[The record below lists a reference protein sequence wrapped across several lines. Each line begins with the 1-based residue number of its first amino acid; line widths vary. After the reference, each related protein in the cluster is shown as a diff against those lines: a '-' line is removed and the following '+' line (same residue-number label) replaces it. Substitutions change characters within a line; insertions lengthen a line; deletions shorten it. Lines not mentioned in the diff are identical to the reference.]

1 MPNIE
6 AVSNLS
12 NTATTQSRS
21 NEKNIAGVFS
31 TLLSSIL
38 AQSTSSIG
46 DFSQDEEGL
55 LDSGS
60 SNMGLLGLGSALSG
74 TTGTVSSGT
83 SDNMAAALLFLL
95 LLSGQGDSGLSS
107 DMLTSLMGGGTAAG
121 SDLYN
126 SSEWTGTT
134 GSSTGSLLNSANVLS
149 YINQYQSASQLN
161 AVPSAS
167 WQPSNP
173 SLVSHVGE
181 RSADAYRAV
190 ISQFNVESSERYR
203 VNKMGQNDTYCNIF
217 AWDVSRAMGAEIPHY
232 INPAT
237 KEPVQAGTPNA
248 IELNANAINDWLN
261 TTGKT
266 YGWVKVSAEEA
277 QYYAN
282 QGMPSV
288 TSWKN
293 PGGHGHMQ
301 IVSPSADGQYNAS
314 RGVAI
319 AQAGRHLYNYNY
331 ITAVYGS
338 RTLPNVEYFV
348 HI

>member
-6 AVSNLS
+6 AINNTNNTASTQSLS
-12 NTATTQSRS
+12 NQKAT
-21 NEKNIAGVFS
+21 AGVFS
-31 TLLSSIL
+31 TLLSSIIN
-38 AQSTSSIG
+38 QSTSSIA
-46 DFSQDEEGL
+46 DFSEDNEGL

-60 SNMGLLGLGSALSG
+60 GNMGLFALGSVLG
-74 TTGTVSSGT
+74 GLDGT
-83 SDNMAAALLFLL
+83 SALGNSGNMANALL
-95 LLSGQGDSGLSS
+95 LLLLLAGQGGSGLSP
-107 DMLTSLMGGGTAAG
+107 DILTALLGGGTGMSYNPYSLDSSGSGSAG
-121 SDLYN
+121 N
-126 SSEWTGTT
+126 IF
-134 GSSTGSLLNSANVLS
+134 NSANVLS
-149 YINQYQSASQLN
+149 YIGQYQAASQLN

-173 SLVSHVGE
+173 SMVNHVGE

-217 AWDVSRAMGAEIPHY
+217 LWDVTRAMGAEIPHY
-232 INPAT
+232 VNAAG
-237 KEPVQAGTPNA
+237 EPVQAGTANA
-248 IELNANAINDWLN
+248 KEMNANDINSWLN

-266 YGWVKVSAEEA
+266 YGWVKVSPEEA

-282 QGMPSV
+282 QGMPAV

-293 PGGHGHMQ
+293 PSGHGHVQ
-301 IVSPSADGQYNAS
+301 VVSPSADGQYNAS

-319 AQAGRHLYNYNY
+319 AQAGRKLYDYNY

-338 RTLPNVEYFV
+338 KTLPNVEYFV

>member
-6 AVSNLS
+6 AVNNYSTTTASQNLS
-12 NTATTQSRS
+12 NEKTTAG
-21 NEKNIAGVFS
+21 AFGA
-31 TLLSSIL
+31 LLSSIL
-38 AQSTSSIG
+38 NQSTSSIA
-46 DFSQDEEGL
+46 DFSEDEDNL

-60 SNMGLLGLGSALSG
+60 GENGLQALGSAFSG
-74 TTGTVSSGT
+74 ISGASSFG
-83 SDNMAAALLFLL
+83 SSENMASALLLLL
-95 LLSGQGDSGLSS
+95 LLSGQGSGGIGT
-107 DMLTSLMGGGTAAG
+107 DMITALLGGGSGAG
-121 SDLYN
+121 S
-126 SSEWTGTT
+126 SSYYSPDSSGI
-134 GSSTGSLLNSANVLS
+134 GGSTGSLLNSASVLS
-149 YINQYQSASQLN
+149 YINQYQSASQMG

-203 VNKMGQNDTYCNIF
+203 VNKNGDNDTYCNIF
-217 AWDVSRAMGAEIPHY
+217 AWDVTRAMGAEIPHY
-232 INPAT
+232 VNAASG
-237 KEPVQAGTPNA
+237 EPVQAGA
-248 IELNANAINDWLN
+248 ANAKEMTANDMNDWLN
-261 TTGKT
+261 TTGKA

-277 QYYAN
+277 QNYAN
-282 QGMPSV
+282 QGMPAV

-301 IVSPSADGQYNAS
+301 VVSPSADGQYDES

-331 ITAVYGS
+331 STAVYGS
-338 RTLPNVEYFV
+338 RTLPSVEYFV

>member
-1 MPNIE
+1 MPGIE
-6 AVSNLS
+6 AVNNLNTPSATTKNLS
-12 NTATTQSRS
+12 TEKTTAG
-21 NEKNIAGVFS
+21 AFGA
-31 TLLSSIL
+31 LLSSIL
-38 AQSTSSIG
+38 NQSASSIA
-46 DFSQDEEGL
+46 DFSEDGGGIL
-55 LDSGS
+55 GSGGG
-60 SNMGLLGLGSALSG
+60 NTGLLGLGSVLN
-74 TTGTVSSGT
+74 GT
-83 SDNMAAALLFLL
+83 SGANPFENSGSMTAALLLL
-95 LLSGQGDSGLSS
+95 LILGQGESGLSP
-107 DMLTSLMGGGTAAG
+107 DMLTALLGGGTGAG
-121 SDLYN
+121 YDPY
-126 SSEWTGTT
+126 
-134 GSSTGSLLNSANVLS
+134 GSSASGSTGYSSGSLLNSAGMLS
-149 YINQYQSASQLN
+149 YINQYQNASQMN
-161 AVPSAS
+161 SVPSKS
-167 WQPSNP
+167 WLPSNP

-203 VNKMGQNDTYCNIF
+203 VNKMGINDTYCNIF
-217 AWDVSRAMGAEIPHY
+217 AWDVTRAMGAEIPHY

-237 KEPVQAGTPNA
+237 GEPVQAGAANA
-248 IELNANAINDWLN
+248 KELNANDMNNWLN
-261 TTGKT
+261 TIGKA

-282 QGMPSV
+282 QGMPAV

-293 PGGHGHMQ
+293 PNGHGHMQ
-301 IVSPSADGQYNAS
+301 VVSPSADGRYDPS

>member
-6 AVSNLS
+6 AVSNLGS
-12 NTATTQSRS
+12 TATTQSQS
-21 NEKNIAGVFS
+21 NEKNIAGVFG

-46 DFSQDEEGL
+46 NFSDEEEGL

-60 SNMGLLGLGSALSG
+60 SSMGLLGMGSALSG
-74 TTGTVSSGT
+74 INGTDSSGT
-83 SDNMAAALLFLL
+83 SDNMVTTLLLLL
-95 LLSGQGDSGLSS
+95 LLSGQGESGVSTDMITSLLGTASAGLSPY
-107 DMLTSLMGGGTAAG
+107 AA
-121 SDLYN
+121 
-126 SSEWTGTT
+126 
-134 GSSTGSLLNSANVLS
+134 STGSTGYSTESSLNSANVLS
-149 YINQYQSASQLN
+149 YLNQYQSASQLN
-161 AVPSAS
+161 AVPSSS
-167 WQPSNP
+167 WLPSNP

-181 RSADAYRAV
+181 RNAGTYRAV

-203 VNKMGQNDTYCNIF
+203 VNKNGENDTYCNIF

-232 INPAT
+232 INAAT
-237 KEPVQAGTPNA
+237 GEPVQAGT
-248 IELNANAINDWLN
+248 ANAKELTANNMNDWLN
-261 TTGKT
+261 TTGKS

-282 QGMPSV
+282 QGMPAV

-301 IVSPSADGQYNAS
+301 VVSPSADGKYDAS

-331 ITAVYGS
+331 ITSVYGS
-338 RTLPNVEYFV
+338 GTLPNVEYFV